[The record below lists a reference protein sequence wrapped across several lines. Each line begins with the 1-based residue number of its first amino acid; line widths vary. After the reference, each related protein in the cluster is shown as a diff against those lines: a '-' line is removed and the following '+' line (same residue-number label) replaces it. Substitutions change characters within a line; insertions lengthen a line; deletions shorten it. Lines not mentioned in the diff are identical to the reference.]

1 MASDNTDSKSNYLDR
16 EENIT
21 KGNLSAK
28 KIAMYYYDSGS
39 DLLQPYTGSSSNSG
53 VVDANNSTTTTLLAN
68 ATYTGTSSSI
78 LNYSS
83 IALMVYADVA
93 AAANGVQIQFSEDN
107 TNWDDSSSFSFTPGT
122 APNQGQAYKSPARA
136 QYYRVVYINGSTN
149 QTTFRLQTLLKTNAI
164 LGDSV
169 AIGTTIN
176 STQHSLLTTS
186 RIVGKTTAGGGGFVD
201 VKVNPSGALTAAAT
215 IADGDDVATGAT
227 ADAAN
232 TTGTT
237 GTVSGKLRGIV
248 QNQTNGTQ
256 KTKITD
262 GTYDATVV
270 SPGAVSTTTPNA
282 EGNAT
287 AVGFTTKS
295 FTYSYSA
302 VTTGTTYDV
311 ANFASVKLQITSQYV
326 VTGTASTVT
335 FQTSNDGTN
344 WYSQSLM
351 SATGSQSSATT
362 STTSS
367 GIIYVGNLTGRYFRI
382 NVTGTYVSGTAA
394 GIITFSTAPY
404 APLSVGASISLL
416 SGSNT
421 GTITTASSTVTSS
434 TLTGY
439 NYAYVRFSGTYAGV
453 GLTITQ
459 SDDSQTTFIPTPVY
473 DINFN
478 AWLTL
483 GNSNTAPN
491 IVLGTNETRTFIVPL
506 LPSGTAVR
514 VVSNAWTSGTANV
527 RITYTANPWTPYN
540 TAPAHGNIGTAPPLS
555 GSYQSGKN
563 ILNAL
568 PTATSSGQL
577 TGMSTDKYGRQIILT
592 NTIRDLVTS
601 QTTTITASTTETTI
615 VTAAASVFN
624 DLSAI
629 WFNNTSASAVRVDV
643 RDTTAGTV
651 KWQIY
656 IPAGDVRGITFNTP
670 YPQAAVNTN
679 WTAQCSASVTDVRIT
694 ALYIKNA

>member
-1 MASDNTDSKSNYLDR
+1 MSTACWAAGTTSNFQKVTDTITDNTLAALTRSV
-16 EENIT
+16 IT
-21 KGNLSAK
+21 G
-28 KIAMYYYDSGS
+28 
-39 DLLQPYTGSSSNSG
+39 
-53 VVDANNSTTTTLLAN
+53 
-68 ATYTGTSSSI
+68 
-78 LNYSS
+78 
-83 IALMVYADVA
+83 
-93 AAANGVQIQFSEDN
+93 
-107 TNWDDSSSFSFTPGT
+107 
-122 APNQGQAYKSPARA
+122 R
-136 QYYRVVYINGSTN
+136 
-149 QTTFRLQTLLKTNAI
+149 
-164 LGDSV
+164 
-169 AIGTTIN
+169 
-176 STQHSLLTTS
+176 
-186 RIVGKTTAGGGGFVD
+186 TTAGGPSYVN
-201 VKVNPSGALTAAAT
+201 VKVNPSGSLATAAT
-215 IADGDDVATGAT
+215 IADGDDIAEGAT
-227 ADAAN
+227 TDAAN

-237 GTVSGKLRGIV
+237 GTISGKLRGIV

-262 GTYDATVV
+262 GTYDAVVV

-282 EGNAT
+282 EGNAQ

-295 FTYSYSA
+295 FTYSYTA
-302 VTTGTTYDV
+302 ATTGTTYDV
-311 ANFASVKLQITSQYV
+311 ANFASVKVQITTQYV

-344 WYSQSLM
+344 WYSQSLV

-362 STTSS
+362 ATTSA

-404 APLSVGASISLL
+404 APLSVGAAIGMNT
-416 SGSNT
+416 GSNT

-439 NYAYVRFSGTYAGV
+439 NFAYVRFSGTYAGV
-453 GLTITQ
+453 ALTITQ

-483 GNSNTAPN
+483 GNANTAPS

-514 VVSNAWTSGTANV
+514 VVSSAWTSGTANV

-540 TAPAHGNIGTAPPLS
+540 TAPAHGNIGTTPPLS
-555 GSYQSGKN
+555 GSYQAGKN
-563 ILNAL
+563 ILSSL

-577 TGMSTDKYGRQIILT
+577 TGFSTDKYGRQIVL
-592 NTIRDLVTS
+592 NNAFRDIMGS
-601 QTTTITASTTETTI
+601 QTTTISASTTETTI

-629 WFNNTSASAVRVDV
+629 WFNNTSATATRVDV
-643 RDTTAGTV
+643 RDTTAGSV
-651 KWQIY
+651 IWQIY
-656 IPAGDVRGITFNTP
+656 VPAGDIRGISFNTP
-670 YPQAAVNTN
+670 YPQTSVNTN
-679 WTAQCSASVTDVRIT
+679 WTATCATSITDLRVT
-694 ALYIKNA
+694 ALFVKNR